1 MKTLSEQTIQ
11 AQLEKLEGWDFKNN
25 TIFKHFTFKNFSEAL
40 AFIVQIGIIAEKQNH
55 HPEITNVYNEVSLR
69 LTTHDSNGVTEKD
82 IKLAATI
89 DKI

>member
-1 MKTLSEQTIQ
+1 MKTFTEKTIQ
-11 AQLEKLEGWDFKNN
+11 GELEQLNDWKFKNN
-25 TIFKHFTFKNFSEAL
+25 SIQKEYKLKNFSDAL
-40 AFIVQIGIIAEKQNH
+40 AFIVQIGITAEKQNH
-55 HPEITNVYNEVSLR
+55 HPEIKNVYNKVSLR